1 MLYIMELATN
11 IVMPY
16 DTLSEFFD
24 GLTDEQMNTA
34 QKGVLISYGSNDTHC
49 FVEEQVY
56 TEGDDIPSAGAT

>member
-1 MLYIMELATN
+1 MALTTN

-24 GLTDEQMNTA
+24 GLADGQMSDEQ
-34 QKGVLISYGSNDTHC
+34 KGLLISYGSNDTHC

-56 TEGDDIPSAGAT
+56 IDADHIV